1 MFLGTVSTIHYIVD
15 TNGLQKDD
23 VIKGKFDVIS
33 NAGEYFLEYAFTVTA
48 QFLKTNEN
56 DIADLFQFANFTRDY
71 PEEAVAVFLSDNF
84 NILIENDTK
93 LSNIYEALKK
103 ENNTGR
109 AIEEFLVAAGK
120 KSPVLIN
127 LCGDKERSYICS
139 DDRRDTIALEKKCVG
154 IY

>member
-1 MFLGTVSTIHYIVD
+1 MSMLNHRQYVSWNCKYDTLYVD

-71 PEEAVAVFLSDNF
+71 PEEAVQF
-84 NILIENDTK
+84 
-93 LSNIYEALKK
+93 
-103 ENNTGR
+103 
-109 AIEEFLVAAGK
+109 FLVIISISLLKMIQNYLIYMKHWK
-120 KSPVLIN
+120 KRIIPGV
-127 LCGDKERSYICS
+127 R
-139 DDRRDTIALEKKCVG
+139 
-154 IY
+154 